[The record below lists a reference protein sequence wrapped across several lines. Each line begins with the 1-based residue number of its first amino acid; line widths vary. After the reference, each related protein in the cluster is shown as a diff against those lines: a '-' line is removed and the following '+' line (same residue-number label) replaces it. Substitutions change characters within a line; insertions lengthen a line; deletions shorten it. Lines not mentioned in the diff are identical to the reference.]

1 MSKTGSNKN
10 VRYAVVGLGHIS
22 QVAVLPA
29 FEHTQSSEL
38 CALVSGDEAKR
49 DRLAER
55 YGVEVSG
62 GYEDL
67 ERVLHE
73 SRADA
78 VYLATP
84 LSQHRAQT
92 ERAARAG
99 VHVLCEKPMAETVDD
114 CHAMIRCCTAAGV
127 LLMIA
132 YRLHFDEASLD
143 SVTIVRSGQLG
154 VPRLFT
160 SLLTQQ
166 VEPGD
171 IRARHELPGGALYDL
186 GVYPINAARHLFG
199 AEPIGVIAV
208 SNHGDQR
215 RFDDVDATTSAT
227 LVFDDD
233 QLAQFSVSLAAS
245 PISSYRLIGEKG
257 DLLLEPAYAYKEPLK
272 HVLTIGANSVERRF
286 IHKDQFA
293 AQISSFSRAILGSGE
308 VGPSGD
314 EGLADVR
321 VLEALLQSMREGR
334 RVELPHLP
342 HTGRLACG

>member
-1 MSKTGSNKN
+1 MSKTRSDEK

-29 FEHTQSSEL
+29 FEHTQNSEL

-49 DRLAER
+49 NHLAQQ
-55 YGVEVSG
+55 YGVGVSG
-62 GYEDL
+62 SYEEL
-67 ERVLHE
+67 ERVLQE

-84 LSQHRAQT
+84 NTQHRAQT

-99 VHVLCEKPMAETVDD
+99 VHVLCEKPMAETVED
-114 CHAMIRCCTAAGV
+114 CQAMIRGCTAAGV

-143 SVTIVRSGQLG
+143 SVSIVRSGQLG
-154 VPRLFT
+154 IPRLFT

-166 VEPGD
+166 VKSGD
-171 IRARHELPGGALYDL
+171 IRTRRELAGGALYDL

-199 AEPIGVIAV
+199 AEPVAAIAV
-208 SNHGDQR
+208 SSGGDQR
-215 RFDDVDATTSAT
+215 FDGVDATSCAT
-227 LVFDDD
+227 LIFEDDR
-233 QLAQFSVSLAAS
+233 LAQFSVSLAAS
-245 PISSYRLIGEKG
+245 AVSSYRLIGEKG

-272 HVLTIGANSVERRF
+272 HVLSIGDNSVERRF

-293 AQISSFSRAILGSGE
+293 AEISSFSRAILGSGE
-308 VGPSGD
+308 VGPTGD

-321 VLEALLQSMREGR
+321 VVEALSESMRSGR
-334 RVELPHLP
+334 RVDLPRWP

>member
-1 MSKTGSNKN
+1 MSKTRSDEK

-29 FEHTQSSEL
+29 FEHTQNSEL
-38 CALVSGDEAKR
+38 CALVSGDEAKCH
-49 DRLAER
+49 RLAQQ
-55 YGVEVSG
+55 YGVGVSG
-62 GYEDL
+62 SYEEL

-73 SRADA
+73 SHANA

-84 LSQHRAQT
+84 NSQHRSQT

-99 VHVLCEKPMAETVDD
+99 VHVLCEKPMAETVQD
-114 CHAMIRCCTAAGV
+114 CQAMIDCCTAAGV

-143 SVTIVRSGQLG
+143 SVSIVRSGQLG

-160 SLLTQQ
+160 SMLTQQ
-166 VEPGD
+166 AKSGD
-171 IRARHELPGGALYDL
+171 IRTRRELAGGALYDL

-199 AEPIGVIAV
+199 AEPIGAIAV
-208 SNHGDQR
+208 SNRGDR
-215 RFDDVDATTSAT
+215 RFDGVDATTSAT
-227 LVFDDD
+227 LIFEDD

-245 PISSYRLIGEKG
+245 PVSSYRLIGEKG
-257 DLLLEPAYAYKEPLK
+257 DLLLEPAYAYKESLK
-272 HVLTIGANSVERRF
+272 HVLTIGDNSVERRF

-293 AQISSFSRAILGSGE
+293 AQISSFSRAVLGSGE

-321 VLEALLQSMREGR
+321 VVEALIESQRSGR
-334 RVELPHLP
+334 QVDLPRWP
-342 HTGRLACG
+342 HTGRLGCG